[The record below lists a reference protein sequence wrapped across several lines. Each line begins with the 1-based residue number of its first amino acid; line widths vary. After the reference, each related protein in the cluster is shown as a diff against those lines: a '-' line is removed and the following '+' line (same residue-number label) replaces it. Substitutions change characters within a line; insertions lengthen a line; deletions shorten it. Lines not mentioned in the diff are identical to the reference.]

1 MKRIF
6 VGIDW
11 LLFIPAIILA
21 IIGLAVIGSLAPDL
35 FFHQLFYFVTGVI
48 LFLIFGIIDFRIFE
62 RLKTII
68 YILAIFFLATP
79 LIFGKITRG
88 AVRWLEIGPFKL
100 QPSELIKPFMVI
112 FFAGYF
118 ISQGKITTKN
128 FVYSALLLFVPI
140 LLIFIQPDLGSSLVV
155 AFSWLGILLAT
166 EITFKSAAF
175 YLTPFMVTLPIMWRF
190 LKDYQKRRILAFI
203 NPLKD
208 PTGSGYN
215 LMQAMIA
222 AGSGQLFGRGLWRGT
237 QSHLR
242 FLPEYFT
249 DFVFASLCEELGFV
263 GAIITLILFGV
274 ILWRILVIGKRAGNL
289 GMLICVGIFSYLF
302 IQIVINIGMNLGM
315 LPITGIPLP
324 LISYGG
330 SSFITTMI
338 GLGIITNISRLKK
351 EPVSGIMSFKWI
363 NLP

>member
-6 VGIDW
+6 IEIDW
-11 LLFIPAIILA
+11 LLFIPVIILS
-21 IIGLAVIGSLAPDL
+21 IIGLAVIGSLTPNL
-35 FFHQLFYFVTGVI
+35 FSHQLFYLITGLI
-48 LFLIFGIIDFRIFE
+48 LFLIFGNIDFRIFE

-68 YILAIFFLATP
+68 YVLGIFFLATP
-79 LIFGKITRG
+79 LIFGQITRG
-88 AVRWLEIGPFKL
+88 AIRWLEIGPFKL

-118 ISQGKITTKN
+118 INQGKIN
-128 FVYSALLLFVPI
+128 ARSFIISLSLLFIPVF
-140 LLIFIQPDLGSSLVV
+140 LIFIQPDLGSSLVV

-166 EITFKSAAF
+166 DITVKSMVF
-175 YLTPFMVTLPIMWRF
+175 YLSPFLLSLPIMWRF
-190 LKDYQKRRILAFI
+190 LKDYQKQRILSFI

-208 PTGSGYN
+208 PMGSGYN

-222 AGSGQLFGRGLWRGT
+222 AGSGQFFGRGLGRGT
-237 QSHLR
+237 QSHLK

-249 DFVFASLCEELGFV
+249 DFIFASLCEELGFV
-263 GAIITLILFGV
+263 GAIATLLLFGV
-274 ILWRILVIGKRAGNL
+274 ILWRILVIGRKAGNL

-302 IQIVINIGMNLGM
+302 IQIVINIGMNLGI

-330 SSFITTMI
+330 SSIITTMI
-338 GLGIITNISRLKK
+338 SLGIVGNISKLKK
-351 EPVSGIMSFKWI
+351 EPFSGIMSFK
-363 NLP
+363 

>member
-6 VGIDW
+6 IGIDW
-11 LLFIPAIILA
+11 LLFIPALILA
-21 IIGLAVIGSLAPDL
+21 IIGLAVIGSLVPDL
-35 FFHQLFYFVTGVI
+35 LTHQLFYFVIGFI

-62 RLKTII
+62 RLRTVI
-68 YILAIFFLATP
+68 YLLAVIFLITP
-79 LIFGKITRG
+79 LIFGQITRG

-118 ISQGKITTKN
+118 IRQGKITAKN
-128 FVYSALLLFVPI
+128 FVYSILLLFVPI
-140 LLIFIQPDLGSSLVV
+140 FLIFIQPDLGSSLVM
-155 AFSWLGILLAT
+155 AFSWLGILLAAD
-166 EITFKSAAF
+166 ITFKSIVV
-175 YLTPFMVTLPIMWRF
+175 YLAPFLLAVPMLWRF
-190 LKDYQKRRILAFI
+190 LKDYQKQRILAFI

-208 PTGSGYN
+208 PTGTGYN

-222 AGSGQLFGRGLWRGT
+222 AGSGQLFGRGLGRGT

-249 DFVFASLCEELGFV
+249 DFIFASLCEELGFA
-263 GAIITLILFGV
+263 GAMLTLVLFGV
-274 ILWRILVIGKRAGNL
+274 ILWRILVIGKKAGNI
-289 GMLICVGIFSYLF
+289 GMLICEGIFSYLF

-338 GLGIITNISRLKK
+338 SLGIVGNISRLKK
-351 EPVSGIMSFKWI
+351 EPVSGIMSFK
-363 NLP
+363 